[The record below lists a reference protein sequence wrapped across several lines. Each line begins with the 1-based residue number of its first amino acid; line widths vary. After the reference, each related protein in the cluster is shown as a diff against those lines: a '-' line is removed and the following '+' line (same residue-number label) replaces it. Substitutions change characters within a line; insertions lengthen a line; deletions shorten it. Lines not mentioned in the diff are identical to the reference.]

1 LVRRHQG
8 AALRVATLIAGPAEA
23 PDAVQDAFLKAYLAL
38 DRFRADAPFRPWVL
52 RIVANESKNRR
63 RSSRRQER
71 LTLQLAEDRPSGD
84 AAPSPEAVVLERTTT
99 ERLLAAL
106 SALPERDRLVVG
118 YRYLLELSEEETA
131 AVLGVRRGTVK
142 SRLSRALA
150 RLRDSVEREGLD
162 G

>member
-1 LVRRHQG
+1 M
-8 AALRVATLIAGPAEA
+8 ATLIAGPAEA
-23 PDAVQDAFLKAYLAL
+23 PDAVQDAFMKAYMAL
-38 DRFRADAPFRPWVL
+38 DRFRAEAPFRPWVL

-84 AAPSPEAVVLERTTT
+84 AAPSPEAVVLERTTR
-99 ERLLAAL
+99 ESLLAAL

-118 YRYLLELSEEETA
+118 YRYLVELSEEETA

-150 RLRDSVEREGLD
+150 RLRASLAEETPDQTQEETLD

>member
-1 LVRRHQG
+1 M
-8 AALRVATLIAGPAEA
+8 ASLIAGPAEA
-23 PDAVQDAFLKAYLAL
+23 ADAVQDAFLKAYVAL

-63 RSSRRQER
+63 RSSRRREQ
-71 LTLQLAEDRPSGD
+71 LTLRLAEDRPSGD
-84 AAPSPEAVVLERTTT
+84 AAPSPEAVVLERATT

-118 YRYLLELSEEETA
+118 YRYLVELTEEETA
-131 AVLGVRRGTVK
+131 AVLGIRRGTVK

-150 RLRDSVEREGLD
+150 RLRASLPQEKQEESLD

>member
-1 LVRRHQG
+1 M
-8 AALRVATLIAGPAEA
+8 ASLIAGPAEA
-23 PDAVQDAFLKAYLAL
+23 PDAVQDAFLKAYVAL

-63 RSSRRQER
+63 RSSRRREQ

-84 AAPSPEAVVLERTTT
+84 AAPSPEAAVLERATT
-99 ERLLAAL
+99 ESLLASL

-118 YRYLLELSEEETA
+118 YRYLVELSEEETA
-131 AVLGVRRGTVK
+131 AVLGIRRGTVK

-150 RLRDSVEREGLD
+150 RLRASLPQETQEETQEETLD

>member
-1 LVRRHQG
+1 
-8 AALRVATLIAGPAEA
+8 VASLIAGPAEA
-23 PDAVQDAFLKAYLAL
+23 ADAVQDAFLKAYVAL

-63 RSSRRQER
+63 RSSRRREQ
-71 LTLQLAEDRPSGD
+71 LTLRLAEDRPSGD
-84 AAPSPEAVVLERTTT
+84 AAPSPEAVVLERATT
-99 ERLLAAL
+99 ERLLDAL

-118 YRYLLELSEEETA
+118 YRYLVELTEEETA
-131 AVLGVRRGTVK
+131 TVLGVRRGTVK

-150 RLRDSVEREGLD
+150 RLRATLPQETQEETQEETLD

>member
-1 LVRRHQG
+1 
-8 AALRVATLIAGPAEA
+8 LIAGPAEA

>member
-1 LVRRHQG
+1 
-8 AALRVATLIAGPAEA
+8 VASLIAGPAEA
-23 PDAVQDAFLKAYLAL
+23 ADAVQDAFLKAYVAL

-63 RSSRRQER
+63 RSSRRREQ
-71 LTLQLAEDRPSGD
+71 LTLRLAEDRPSGD
-84 AAPSPEAVVLERTTT
+84 AAPSPEAVVLERATT
-99 ERLLAAL
+99 ERLLDAL

-118 YRYLLELSEEETA
+118 YRYLVELTEEETA
-131 AVLGVRRGTVK
+131 TVLGVRRGTVK

-150 RLRDSVEREGLD
+150 RLRASLPQETQEETQEETLD